1 MKYVGLQYTYNRV
14 TYSLTEFKDAG
25 RVVSKETSLNCF
37 HLPQMTISPV
47 EGEGFIGDMTQG
59 GTCNVDLLTFT
70 PHNITHLETS
80 AHILAEGGKFVS
92 DIPQL
97 NLTGICYL
105 ADLSHNTGDITLN
118 DIKEVLDRIKL
129 PISHLAIK
137 TRASLLNTNYDF
149 SGKDFLSIT
158 PEAAKEI
165 SRFQLNGEKV
175 SILLLDL
182 PSADPENDG
191 GKLLTHRAF
200 FEIPRKVHEFTDKTS
215 KAIVELAHFGDLE
228 EGYYYCVLSP
238 PRIRTNAVPVSVA
251 LAMFS
256 DNVQT

>member
-1 MKYVGLQYTYNRV
+1 MGLQYTYNGI
-14 TYSLTEFKDAG
+14 TYSLTEFKDVG
-25 RVVSKETSLNCF
+25 RVVSQETSPNCF
-37 HLPQMTISPV
+37 YLPQITISPI
-47 EGEGFIGDMTQG
+47 EEEGFIGDMTQG

-92 DIPQL
+92 DIPQV

-105 ADLSHNTGDITLN
+105 VDLSQNTENITLN
-118 DIKEVLDRIKL
+118 DIKEVLDCIEL
-129 PISHLAIK
+129 PISLLAIK
-137 TRASLLNTNYDF
+137 TRASLLDPNYDF
-149 SGKDFLSIT
+149 SGKDFLSLT

-165 SRFQLNGEKV
+165 SQFQLNGEKV
-175 SILLLDL
+175 STLLLDL

-191 GKLLTHRAF
+191 GKLLAHRAF
-200 FEIPRKVHEFTDKTS
+200 FEIPPEVHEFTDNTS
-215 KAIVELAHFGDLE
+215 KAIVELARFNNLE
-228 EGYYYCVLSP
+228 EGYYYCVISP

-251 LAMFS
+251 LAMLS